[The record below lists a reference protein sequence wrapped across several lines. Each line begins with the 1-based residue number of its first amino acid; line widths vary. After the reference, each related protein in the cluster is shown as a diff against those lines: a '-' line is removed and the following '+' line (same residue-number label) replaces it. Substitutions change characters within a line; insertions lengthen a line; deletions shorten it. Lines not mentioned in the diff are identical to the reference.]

1 VWAVFG
7 WRFLRGRISAPCYRY
22 YDADDWETLT
32 KAIADGKVA
41 VAEGIE
47 LTVDELAEVSGGGW
61 SPKDGLPKCA
71 SCGSY
76 AIHIFPLPGTGCASC
91 VCHDCG
97 HQWTKTVLDPILP
110 TG

>member
-1 VWAVFG
+1 M
-7 WRFLRGRISAPCYRY
+7 RY
-22 YDADDWETLT
+22 DDLT
-32 KAIADGKVA
+32 PEQRAKVDVCKSPEEVLA
-41 VAEGIE
+41 LANAEGIE
-47 LTVDELAEVSGGGW
+47 LTDDELAEVSGGSW
-61 SPKDGLPKCA
+61 SPKDGLPRCKA
-71 SCGSY
+71 CGSY